1 MIEIKDGRKH
11 LPFHGPPLPPAPA
24 HILKDATAA
33 LLLYP
38 CVPGVRP
45 RIRRQ
50 GGCEA
55 GNRNTFVRLP
65 EMSSSCL
72 AELLQCGILRGLG
85 NRTRAAMQ
93 QAGDSLWN
101 EDLAPTR
108 ADQRNWRWYHFAALW
123 VGMIVAVPTWMLA
136 AGLIEQGMSALQ
148 AAGTVLLGN
157 VIILVPMLLIGH
169 PGARFGVPFAVLVR
183 SSFGTIGAR
192 LPALARAL
200 VACGWYGIQT
210 WIGGEALLT
219 LLGIFLGSDLRGAHL
234 PFFGIGIGQLLAFL
248 AFWSIQ
254 LLFVRKGILTIRR
267 LETWT
272 APLKMVAC
280 FGLLWWAVDAAGG
293 LGPIFSS
300 PSAFAHGGPKAGQ
313 FWAVFL
319 PSLTAMVGFW
329 GTLALNIP
337 DFTRFAKSQKDQVL
351 GQTLG
356 LPPMMGIIA
365 LISVMTTS
373 ATVVIYGEAIWDPV
387 QLAGTL
393 SGPFVLMGLIV
404 IAVDTVSCNI
414 AANLVCS
421 AYDFASL
428 NPARISYRTGALF
441 TAFIGLFMMPW
452 KLLESTNGYI
462 FTWLTGYGA
471 LLGPIAGILIAD
483 YWLVRGRELDVEG
496 LYQTD
501 GPYHYGNGWNVK
513 ALFALVLG
521 VAPNVPGFLKVS
533 FPGQFGQIGALWSEI
548 YVYAWFVGVA
558 VALVTYALLMRLGP
572 KERDIGAAEPQSA

>member
-1 MIEIKDGRKH
+1 MADSH
-11 LPFHGPPLPPAPA
+11 H
-24 HILKDATAA
+24 
-33 LLLYP
+33 
-38 CVPGVRP
+38 
-45 RIRRQ
+45 
-50 GGCEA
+50 
-55 GNRNTFVRLP
+55 
-65 EMSSSCL
+65 
-72 AELLQCGILRGLG
+72 
-85 NRTRAAMQ
+85 
-93 QAGDSLWN
+93 SLWN
-101 EDLAPTR
+101 EDLAPTG
-108 ADQRNWRWYHFAALW
+108 AAQRNWRWYHFAALW

-148 AAGTVLLGN
+148 ATSVVVLGN

-169 PGARFGVPFAVLVR
+169 PGARYGVPFAVLVR
-183 SSFGTIGAR
+183 SSFGTIGGR
-192 LPALARAL
+192 LPAAARAL

-219 LLGIFLGSDLRGAHL
+219 LLGIFLGADMRGAPL
-234 PFFGIGIGQLLAFL
+234 PFFGIGIGELLAFL

-254 LLFVRKGILTIRR
+254 LLFVRKGITTIRR

-272 APLKMVAC
+272 APLKMLAC
-280 FGLLWWAVDAAGG
+280 FALLWWALDAAGG

-300 PSAFAHGGPKAGQ
+300 PSAFVAGGAKEGQ
-313 FWAVFL
+313 FWAVYL

-337 DFTRFAKSQKDQVL
+337 DFTRFAKSQKDQAI

-356 LPPMMGIIA
+356 LPPTMGLVA

-393 SGPFVLMGLIV
+393 SGPFVLLGLVV

-421 AYDFASL
+421 AYDFSAL
-428 NPARISYRTGALF
+428 NPRMISYRTGALI

-462 FTWLTGYGA
+462 YTWLTGYGA

-483 YWLVRGRELDVEG
+483 YWLVRGTRLDLEG
-496 LYQTD
+496 LYEEE
-501 GPYHYGNGWNVK
+501 GPYRYGNGWNTK
-513 ALFALVLG
+513 ALVALALG
-521 VAPNVPGFLKVS
+521 IAPNVPGFLKIS
-533 FPGQFGQIGALWSEI
+533 FPASFGGFGWIWSAI
-548 YVYAWFVGVA
+548 YTYAWFVGVF
-558 VALVTYALLMRLGP
+558 VALFVYAGLMRL
-572 KERDIGAAEPQSA
+572 SAGEQPEAQLA